1 MRRGRKY
8 EEKVALIEADRA
20 YAPEEAVRLAKECAY
35 ARFDETV
42 ELHVRTGLDPRNAE
56 QQLRGTA
63 LIHGPHSWVSFMGL
77 IDGLDE

>member
-8 EEKVALIEADRA
+8 EEKAGLVEPGRA
-20 YAPEEAVRLAKECAY
+20 YAPDEAVRLAKQCAY

-63 LIHGPHSWVSFMGL
+63 KRRPTLGTHGKS
-77 IDGLDE
+77 